1 MAAQATAAN
10 NLALRP
16 SVQTTLNAA
25 TSVNNNNTTAALR
38 TTTPPSTPPPTT
50 TTSPATT
57 STSPDSNTA
66 QRQQQA
72 TRDTLA
78 QAQTLWNNGEQDA
91 AINLLTQAQ
100 ETLERNVAKSPTAPL
115 QTLLAATVR
124 ELTRLQIQQGRL
136 ASANANLVRLEPLLP
151 KDADIWALRANLSQR
166 LGRHADSLH
175 AYLSAL
181 ELRPD
186 EPRWLLGAA
195 VSLAATG
202 QTSRAGEL
210 AAQAQ
215 QSGPIQRDIQQYL
228 VQMGVP
234 LKER

>member
-1 MAAQATAAN
+1 
-10 NLALRP
+10 L
-16 SVQTTLNAA
+16 QTTLTAA
-25 TSVNNNNTTAALR
+25 ARVNTTSA
-38 TTTPPSTPPPTT
+38 PPTT
-50 TTSPATT
+50 TTTT
-57 STSPDSNTA
+57 PPTASTSPDSNTA

-91 AINLLTQAQ
+91 AFNLLTQAQ
-100 ETLERNVAKSPTAPL
+100 ETLERNVAKSPTPA
-115 QTLLAATVR
+115 QQALLATTVR
-124 ELTRLQIQQGRL
+124 ELTRFQIQQGRL